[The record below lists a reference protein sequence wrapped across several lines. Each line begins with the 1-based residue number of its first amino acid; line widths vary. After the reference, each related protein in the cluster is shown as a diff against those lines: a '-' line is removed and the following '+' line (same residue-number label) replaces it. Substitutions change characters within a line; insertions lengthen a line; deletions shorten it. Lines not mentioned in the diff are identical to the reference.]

1 MLEDKRLIWRLKR
14 GDKEALRRLYEK
26 YKDDLLTIAVSL
38 LNDVNDA
45 EDILHDVFVC
55 FAAGVGR
62 LQLRVSLKS
71 YLTTAVV
78 NRVRSKFRRKGFDVA
93 ESKCLESV
101 SSNSESPVEKAV
113 LGEQWQMMSEALA
126 GIPLEQRE
134 VVVLHI
140 KGGLKFR
147 EIARMQGIR
156 TSTVQGRYRY
166 GIDKLR
172 SILGAEVTR

>member
-1 MLEDKRLIWRLKR
+1 MLEDERLIWRLKH

-26 YKDDLLTIAVSL
+26 YKDGLLTMAVSL
-38 LNDVNDA
+38 LNDMNDA

-71 YLTTAVV
+71 YLATAVI
-78 NRVRSKFRRKGFDVA
+78 NRVRSKFRRKRFDVA
-93 ESKCLESV
+93 ESRCLEAV
-101 SSNSESPVEKAV
+101 ISNSEPPEQKAM

-126 GIPLEQRE
+126 SIPLEQRE

-140 KGGLKFR
+140 KGGFKFR
-147 EIARMQGIR
+147 EIARMQGVR

-172 SILGAEVTR
+172 SILGAEVIR